1 MVRAATPASRRGPQ
15 SAAPELRGVFP
26 GAGPAAAKTAG
37 RPGAGRRALCCGL
50 RWWGTAGRGAG
61 PGPGACGWEA
71 LWGAGARAA
80 AGAMA
85 ESGGAARR
93 RAPALLE
100 AARARYESLHISD
113 DVFGESG
120 PDSGGNPFYS
130 TSAASRS
137 SSAASSDDEPE
148 RPGPAR
154 GPGSPAPGAP
164 AAQESEEDEAGAGW
178 SSTLRDRPPP
188 RFEDTG
194 GKARPG
200 GGQAAPA
207 REFQMLRPPAC
218 GWQLCV
224 SGNTRGCR
232 SRALKCERGCVR
244 GLRRLFVGGQE
255 EARPRQHFA
264 AGEDVGWGVLPS
276 LARRCP
282 RVLQRKPITPVGSLL
297 RGELDFTS

>member
-1 MVRAATPASRRGPQ
+1 MPPAAARSRRRPSSEGA
-15 SAAPELRGVFP
+15 SP
-26 GAGPAAAKTAG
+26 GAGPEAAKTAG

-50 RWWGTAGRGAG
+50 RWWGAAGRGAG

-85 ESGGAARR
+85 EGGGGARR

-137 SSAASSDDEPE
+137 SSAASSDDEHE
-148 RPGPAR
+148 RPGPPRAAA
-154 GPGSPAPGAP
+154 APEP
-164 AAQESEEDEAGAGW
+164 EEDEAGAGW
-178 SSTLRDRPPP
+178 SSALRDRPPP

-194 GKARPG
+194 GKARPAGRGWPGSRLWG
-200 GGQAAPA
+200 GVECRAG
-207 REFQMLRPPAC
+207 EFQLLV
-218 GWQLCV
+218 G
-224 SGNTRGCR
+224 
-232 SRALKCERGCVR
+232 
-244 GLRRLFVGGQE
+244 RLVNGSCAFRETNEATEVG
-255 EARPRQHFA
+255 
-264 AGEDVGWGVLPS
+264 
-276 LARRCP
+276 
-282 RVLQRKPITPVGSLL
+282 I
-297 RGELDFTS
+297 